1 MKFKY
6 SHFANLNLTK
16 KPAEIYSSAGFV
28 ASTGIE
34 PVSKV

>member
-1 MKFKY
+1 M
-6 SHFANLNLTK
+6 ACEGNK
-16 KPAEIYSSAGFV
+16 KGIKDFDAILSPSV

>member
-1 MKFKY
+1 MNVVGSLVLLFVKI
-6 SHFANLNLTK
+6 TK
-16 KPAEIYSSAGFV
+16 MVV